1 MQKAVLK
8 NQLSKFGVDNM
19 GIINIISNYAVPLF
33 MSSILLYG
41 MLKNVNVYSVFLNG
55 AREGLKIGVGIIPPI
70 LALLVALNMFRASGA
85 MDVLIKIISPVTN
98 FLKIPSEVL
107 PFALMRPVSGG
118 ASLAM
123 ATDIFQNYGTDS
135 LVGRIVS
142 VMMGSTETTFYTLAV
157 YFGASKASDTRHTL
171 KCALTADV
179 VGIVLSVWVCRLF
192 F

>member
-1 MQKAVLK
+1 MK
-8 NQLSKFGVDNM
+8 
-19 GIINIISNYAVPLF
+19 IINIISDYAVPFF
-33 MSSILLYG
+33 MSSILLFG
-41 MLKNVNVYSVFLNG
+41 MIKNVNVYSVFLAG
-55 AREGLKIGVGIIPPI
+55 AKEGLKIGAGIIPPI

-85 MDVLIKIISPVTN
+85 MDVLIKIISPVTD
-98 FLKIPSEVL
+98 FLKIPSEIL

-123 ATDIFQNYGTDS
+123 ATDIFKNYGTDS

-157 YFGASKASDTRHTL
+157 YFGVSKASDTRHTL